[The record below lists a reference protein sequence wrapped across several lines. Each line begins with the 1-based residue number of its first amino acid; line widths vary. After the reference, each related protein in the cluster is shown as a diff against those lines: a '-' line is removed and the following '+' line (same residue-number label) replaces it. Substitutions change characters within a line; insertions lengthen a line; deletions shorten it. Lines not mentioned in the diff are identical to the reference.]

1 MADLSEVQKAAL
13 LEWSAEGAS
22 LAELQKRMAEEW
34 NIRMTYLE
42 ARLLAADLALAL
54 KNKVVEAPAA
64 PPATESAAAGSD
76 LEAGAEEGYLPE
88 EAGYQ
93 DDDPPAG
100 WEDPALPPSAAGLPG
115 KVTIDMDAIPPA
127 TALFSGKATFADGNH
142 IGWFVD
148 QRGQLGLRAGTEGYK
163 PSQEN
168 LMAFQRELSRTLE
181 RYGM

>member
-1 MADLSEVQKAAL
+1 MADLTEVQKATL

-22 LAELQKRMAEEW
+22 LAELQKRMSEEW

-54 KNKVVEAPAA
+54 KNKPVEAPPTPPTPAPEPSVGAAA
-64 PPATESAAAGSD
+64 P
-76 LEAGAEEGYLPE
+76 GYPE
-88 EAGYQ
+88 
-93 DDDPPAG
+93 DDDDTPAD
-100 WEDPALPPSAAGLPG
+100 WEDPALTPPAGQGG

-142 IGWFVD
+142 IGWHVD
-148 QRGQLGLRAGTEGYK
+148 QRGQLGLRPGTEGYR
-163 PSQEN
+163 PSQED

>member
-1 MADLSEVQKAAL
+1 MADLTEEQKAAL
-13 LEWSAEGAS
+13 LEWTREGAS

-54 KNKVVEAPAA
+54 KNKPVETPAVAAPA
-64 PPATESAAAGSD
+64 PASNPGASSP
-76 LEAGAEEGYLPE
+76 GAEDGDAMPE
-88 EAGYQ
+88 AAYPE
-93 DDDPPAG
+93 DDDTPAD
-100 WEDPALPPSAAGLPG
+100 WEDPALAPPADPAG
-115 KVTIDMDAIPPA
+115 KVIIDMDAIPPT

-148 QRGQLGLRAGTEGYK
+148 QRGQLGLRPGTEGYR
-163 PSQEN
+163 PSQAD
-168 LMAFQRELSRTLE
+168 LITFQRELSRTLE